1 MYEIILTCNYA
12 STSYVIAHFIQNR
25 NVTCDLQK
33 NLKSRKRKE
42 KERSISLSPSYEDVE
57 CVRNTMKDISNDVGI
72 ELLGN
77 KNKSNLEK
85 AKIIDILLYKRDL
98 FKHAQTKGGII
109 QCSTE

>member
-1 MYEIILTCNYA
+1 
-12 STSYVIAHFIQNR
+12 
-25 NVTCDLQK
+25 
-33 NLKSRKRKE
+33 
-42 KERSISLSPSYEDVE
+42 
-57 CVRNTMKDISNDVGI
+57 MKDISNDVGI
-72 ELLGN
+72 KLLGN

>member
-25 NVTCDLQK
+25 DVTCDLQK
-33 NLKSRKRKE
+33 NLKSRKKKE
-42 KERSISLSPSYEDVE
+42 KEKSISLSPSYEDVE
-57 CVRNTMKDISNDVGI
+57 CVRNTMKDISNDVEI

-85 AKIIDILLYKRDL
+85 AKIIEIAL
-98 FKHAQTKGGII
+98 QKGFV
-109 QCSTE
+109 